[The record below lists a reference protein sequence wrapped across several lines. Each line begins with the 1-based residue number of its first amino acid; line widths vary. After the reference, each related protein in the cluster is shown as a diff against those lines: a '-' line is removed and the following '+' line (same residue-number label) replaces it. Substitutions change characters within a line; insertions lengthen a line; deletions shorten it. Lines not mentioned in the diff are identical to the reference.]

1 MKSERVWG
9 LLTGFGLALGLLAPA
24 SGADQAVME
33 AAKKEGKVV
42 WYSSL
47 GLSVA
52 QAACDAFNKKALGIV
67 CELNRDGS
75 QRIFQKVMQ
84 EASAGLAIADVVH
97 TSDISHFLDFRQKGM
112 LIRYLP
118 AGAAKFR
125 ADFRDQDGSYTILR
139 GTPYMIAYNT
149 TKVSRAEAPK
159 RWRDLTDPR
168 WKGKVVHAHPGYS
181 GVVLTGMIGVLHAM
195 GGWDYYAALTK
206 NNPLVVQSAEDPPM
220 KLAGGE
226 AWVGAAGE
234 YNFYR
239 TAKKGNPI
247 EIVFPEEGAP
257 FVASPNAVLAKAPH
271 PNAAK
276 VFTDFLFA
284 KEAQQILA
292 DDGLYVPNEEVIY
305 AKDRR
310 PLKELRL
317 IKVDPEEMQKRDE
330 EIKEKFRELFGV

>member
-1 MKSERVWG
+1 MTQRIWRV
-9 LLTGFGLALGLLAPA
+9 LAGLALVLGWIAPA
-24 SGADQAVME
+24 AAADPAVME
-33 AAKKEGKVV
+33 AARKEGKVV

-52 QAACDAFNKKALGIV
+52 QKVCDAFNKKSLGV
-67 CELNRDGS
+67 TCELNRDGS

-97 TSDISHFLDFRQKGM
+97 TSDASHFLEFQSKGM
-112 LIRYLP
+112 LMRYLP
-118 AGAAKFR
+118 EGADRFR
-125 ADFRDQDGSYTILR
+125 ADFRDRDGLYTVLR
-139 GTPYMIAYNT
+139 GTPYVIAYNT
-149 TKVSRAEAPK
+149 QKVSAADAPR

-168 WKGKVVHAHPGYS
+168 WKGKLVHAHPGYS
-181 GVVLTGMIGVLHAM
+181 GVVLTGMTGLLGAL

-247 EIVFPEEGAP
+247 EIVFPEEGVP
-257 FVASPNAVLAKAPH
+257 FVSSPNAILAKAPH

-276 VFTDFLFA
+276 VFTDFLFG
-284 KEAQQILA
+284 KDAQQILA
-292 DDGLYVPNEEVIY
+292 DDGLYVPNEAVSY
-305 AKDRR
+305 PKDKR
-310 PLKELRL
+310 PLRELKL
-317 IKVDPEEMQKRDE
+317 IKVEPEEMQKRDD
-330 EIKEKFRELFGV
+330 EIKKKFRELFGV

>member
-1 MKSERVWG
+1 MRQRRIGG
-9 LLTGFGLALGLLAPA
+9 LLAGTVLTLGLLAQA
-24 SGADQAVME
+24 QAADQAVRD

-52 QAACDAFNKKALGIV
+52 QAVCDVFNKQGLGV
-67 CELNRDGS
+67 TCELNRDGS

-97 TSDISHFLDFRQKGM
+97 TSDISHYLDFQQKGM
-112 LIRYLP
+112 LTRYVP
-118 AGAAKFR
+118 AGAEKFR
-125 ADFRDQDGSYTILR
+125 ADFRDRDGSYTILR
-139 GTPYMIAYNT
+139 GTPYVIAYNT
-149 TKVSRAEAPK
+149 QKVSRAEAPK

-168 WKGKVVHAHPGYS
+168 WKGKLVHAHPGYS
-181 GVVLTGMIGVLHAM
+181 GVVLTGITGLLGVM
-195 GGWDYYAALTK
+195 GGWDYYAALTR

-257 FVASPNAVLAKAPH
+257 FVASPNAILAKAPH

-276 VFTDFLFA
+276 VFTDFLFG

-292 DDGLYVPNEEVIY
+292 EDGLYVPNEEVTY
-305 AKDRR
+305 PKGKRL
-310 PLKELRL
+310 LKELKL
-317 IKVDPEEMQKRDE
+317 IKVEPEEMQRRDD
-330 EIKEKFRELFGV
+330 EIKRKFRELFGV

>member
-1 MKSERVWG
+1 MRYRGCITV
-9 LLTGFGLALGLLAPA
+9 LAATALVLGLLAPA
-24 SGADQAVME
+24 PASAQAVME
-33 AAKKEGKVV
+33 AAKKEGNVV

-52 QAACDAFNKKALGIV
+52 QKVCDAFNKKSLGIT

-97 TSDISHFLDFRQKGM
+97 TSDISHFLDFQQKGM
-112 LIRYLP
+112 LVKYLP
-118 AGAAKFR
+118 AGAEKFL
-125 ADFRDQDGSYTILR
+125 ADFRDRDGYYTILR
-139 GTPYMIAYNT
+139 GTPYVIAYNT
-149 TKVSRAEAPK
+149 ANVSKADAPK
-159 RWRDLTDPR
+159 RWKDLTDPK
-168 WKGKVVHAHPGYS
+168 WKGKLVHAHPGYS
-181 GVVLTGMIGVLHAM
+181 GVVMTGITGLLGVM

-226 AWVGAAGE
+226 AWVGASGE
-234 YNFYR
+234 YQFYR
-239 TAKKGNPI
+239 TAIKGNPV
-247 EIVFPEEGAP
+247 EIVFPEEGVP
-257 FVASPNAVLAKAPH
+257 FVSSANAILAKAPH

-292 DDGLYVPNEEVIY
+292 DDGLYVPNEEVTY
-305 AKDRR
+305 PKGKR
-310 PLKELRL
+310 PLKELKL
-317 IKVDPEEMQKRDE
+317 IKVDPEEMQKRDD
-330 EIKEKFRELFGV
+330 EIKKKFRELFGV